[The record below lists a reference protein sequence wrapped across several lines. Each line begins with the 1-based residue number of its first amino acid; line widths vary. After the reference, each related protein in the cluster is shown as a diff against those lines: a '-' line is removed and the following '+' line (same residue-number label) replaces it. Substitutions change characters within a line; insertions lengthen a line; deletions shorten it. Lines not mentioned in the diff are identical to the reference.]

1 MKLIEIFIDL
11 TQNAEYL
18 FKHSGGQYS
27 ALDMAQYVFWTGDE
41 EGVAKAV
48 EEFIRKGL
56 VGIRNACLCF
66 MKSIL
71 FEIYINAFNHLQMSR
86 ESAIKFLRDIS
97 MGIDYLENAYSTNRQ
112 FDQLDDNTLRVS
124 CNLN

>member
-1 MKLIEIFIDL
+1 MVFEFFFLCGFVSI
-11 TQNAEYL
+11 QNAELL

-56 VGIRNACLCF
+56 VCSLVRF
-66 MKSIL
+66 
-71 FEIYINAFNHLQMSR
+71 YR
-86 ESAIKFLRDIS
+86 FLTFHKI
-97 MGIDYLENAYSTNRQ
+97 A
-112 FDQLDDNTLRVS
+112 
-124 CNLN
+124 

>member
-1 MKLIEIFIDL
+1 MYL
-11 TQNAEYL
+11 TIPCYFVTQRILDYYFVLFYFVFGLQQNAEYL

-56 VGIRNACLCF
+56 VCLH
-66 MKSIL
+66 L
-71 FEIYINAFNHLQMSR
+71 FIWLLF
-86 ESAIKFLRDIS
+86 
-97 MGIDYLENAYSTNRQ
+97 IDVIVT
-112 FDQLDDNTLRVS
+112 
-124 CNLN
+124 

>member
-1 MKLIEIFIDL
+1 MIFTVLVLQFAYNVQYFCIASK
-11 TQNAEYL
+11 NAEYL

-56 VGIRNACLCF
+56 VCMFCIGKHSSL
-66 MKSIL
+66 
-71 FEIYINAFNHLQMSR
+71 H
-86 ESAIKFLRDIS
+86 
-97 MGIDYLENAYSTNRQ
+97 
-112 FDQLDDNTLRVS
+112 
-124 CNLN
+124 